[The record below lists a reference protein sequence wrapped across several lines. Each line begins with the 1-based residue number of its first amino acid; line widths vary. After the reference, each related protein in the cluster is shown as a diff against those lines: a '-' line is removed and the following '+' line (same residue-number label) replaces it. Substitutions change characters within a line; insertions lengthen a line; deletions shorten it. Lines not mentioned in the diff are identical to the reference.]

1 MISKLIT
8 PNIVRALQKIQKD
21 PQSAELLVDPDY
33 LEDLFTVLRISGN
46 ANGIGIDDVDSL
58 ELKKEFAST
67 YAILKSMLKDLSKQ
81 QVKSIDDL
89 KILNSAQKFLE
100 FILKNEATLNGIE
113 SVKVF
118 KEAIF
123 SVLDE
128 EDIMLRDKVIN
139 RLNELTL

>member
-33 LEDLFTVLRISGN
+33 LEDLFAVLRISN
-46 ANGIGIDDVDSL
+46 NTTDIDNVDNL

-100 FILKNEATLNGIE
+100 FILKNEATLNGID

-128 EDIMLRDKVIN
+128 EDVMLRDKVIN
-139 RLNELTL
+139 RLNELAL